1 MHRMNMIDGDPAA
14 ASAQDAGHRADHDY
28 EIGSPHLAHPQL
40 RNRIVQTIREVIG
53 RQLSATG
60 RCRVLEIGAGHGA
73 FTDHVLATGASVT
86 VTEMSSAS
94 AELLEQRYRHN
105 PAARVLF
112 DDTGDA
118 AALTGEQFDLVL
130 CMSVLH
136 HIPDYLAAIENWVGL
151 LAPHG
156 AFLSFQDPLYY
167 PRRTKA
173 NLAADRGAYYVWRV
187 LHGDLVEGLKS
198 YTRRARGAYDET
210 NVRDMVEYHV
220 LRDGVD
226 EQAIAD
232 LLRETFSSVEI
243 VSYWS
248 TQSRALQRAGERFAL
263 ETTFGIRAED
273 KHA

>member
-1 MHRMNMIDGDPAA
+1 V
-14 ASAQDAGHRADHDY
+14 SQETFQSSQDAGHGDDHDY
-28 EIGSPHLAHPQL
+28 EVGSPHLSHPQL
-40 RNRIVQTIREVIG
+40 RNRIVETIRDVL
-53 RQLSATG
+53 RTQLAAKG
-60 RCRVLEIGAGHGA
+60 QARVLEIGAGHGA

-94 AELLEQRYRHN
+94 ATLLQERYAHN
-105 PAARVLF
+105 PQARVLF
-112 DDTGDA
+112 DETGDA
-118 AALTGEQFDLVL
+118 AGVEGEQFDVVL

-136 HIPDYLAAIENWVGL
+136 HIPDYLAAIENWVSL
-151 LAPHG
+151 LAPGG

-173 NLAADRGAYYVWRV
+173 NLAVDRGSYYVWRV

-198 YTRRARGAYDET
+198 YTRRTRGAYDES

-226 EQAIAD
+226 EQAVAET
-232 LLRETFSSVEI
+232 LRPSFGSVAVI
-243 VSYWS
+243 PYWS

-263 ETTFGIRAED
+263 QTTFGVRADD
-273 KHA
+273 KLG